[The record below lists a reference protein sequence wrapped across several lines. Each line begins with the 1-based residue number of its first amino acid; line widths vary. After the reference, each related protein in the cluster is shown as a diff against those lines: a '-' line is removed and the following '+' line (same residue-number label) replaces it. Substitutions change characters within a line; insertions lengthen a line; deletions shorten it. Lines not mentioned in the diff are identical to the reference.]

1 MQKKENS
8 NGPQTGKVKFG
19 ILPKLLLGIL
29 VPLFVVL
36 GIMGIFLGIQGTNT
50 VDETMSENL
59 DSQTKAAAA
68 QVESFFTHYY
78 GVSES
83 LAETELLRDIV
94 TEKQEGGLKA
104 SPLYAD
110 LLKTL
115 QSVQQ
120 KNQEDISYV
129 WISNF
134 QTGELLQSDNQLF
147 TREELDYTTR
157 TWYKLVMEKK
167 ASVAT
172 EAYKSASS
180 EGLIVTLASPITVN
194 GEIRGI
200 VGMDVVM
207 SNLEKTLASIKIGD
221 TGYITLYDSTGQIL
235 YHPDSSLIQ
244 TNAADAKYSSNILSA
259 IQNKETMSA
268 TPYTRN
274 GIHYYGSTMGIS
286 SIDYS
291 VLGIMPQAE
300 YDDHVS
306 SLMRIMIW
314 GVISCGIILT
324 CICIFFALSITRPL
338 KRLDTVVSRL
348 ADGELDVVVDT
359 RSSDEIGKVGANVER
374 IVDRLKEYILY
385 IDELSDVLR
394 QIGNGNLV
402 FTLKHAYV
410 GDFANLKDALLHI
423 QGTLTNTLG
432 TIALSADQVN
442 AGADQIASGAQALA
456 QGATQQASSV
466 EELSSAVQELSGQAT
481 DEANKAIDA
490 GKFLEKIKDEVEK
503 SNEQMA
509 MMRKAMD
516 DISTQSN
523 AIRNIIKAI
532 DDIAFQTNILALNAA
547 VEAARAGAVGKGFS
561 VVAEE
566 VRNLAGK
573 SADAARETNILIE
586 NSVRAVKN
594 GEEITQATAESLHV
608 VEDGTRQI
616 VDTINDIAGT
626 YHEQANK
633 LSEIARGVDQ
643 ISSVIQTNS
652 ATAQESAA
660 ASEELS
666 GQASMMREQLSH
678 FKVAENEQDS
688 SEISSSSDE
697 DAPSHYVTEPGSKY

>member
-1 MQKKENS
+1 MQKKES
-8 NGPQTGKVKFG
+8 PNGPQNGRVKFG

-36 GIMGIFLGIQGTNT
+36 GVMGIFLGLQGAST
-50 VDETMSENL
+50 VDEIMSADL
-59 DSQTKAAAA
+59 DSETKAAANEI
-68 QVESFFTHYY
+68 ESFFSHYY
-78 GVSES
+78 GVTEA
-83 LAETELLRDIV
+83 LAETQLLQDVV
-94 TEKQEGGLKA
+94 TQQQDGGLKA
-104 SPLYAD
+104 SPLYTD
-110 LLKTL
+110 LLETL
-115 QSVQQ
+115 QAVQQ
-120 KNQEDISYV
+120 KNQEGISYIWV
-129 WISNF
+129 SDF
-134 QTGELLQSDNQLF
+134 QSGDLLQSDNQLF
-147 TREELDYTTR
+147 TQDELDYTTR
-157 TWYKLVMEKK
+157 AWYKLVMEKK
-167 ASVAT
+167 DSVAT
-172 EAYKSASS
+172 EAYESATSD
-180 EGLIVTLASPITVN
+180 GLIVTLASPIMVN

-200 VGMDVVM
+200 VGMDVGM

-235 YHPDSSLIQ
+235 YHPDSSLIN
-244 TNAADAKYSSNILSA
+244 TNAADANYSSNILAA

-268 TPYTRN
+268 TPYTRS
-274 GIHYYGSTMGIS
+274 GINYYGSTRGIP

-300 YDDHVS
+300 YDNHIYAI
-306 SLMRIMIW
+306 LRILII
-314 GVISCGIILT
+314 GVLVCGILLA
-324 CICIFFALSITRPL
+324 CICTFIALSITRPL
-338 KRLDTVVSRL
+338 KKLDVVVGKL
-348 ADGELDVVVDT
+348 ADGELNVAVDT
-359 RSSDEIGKVGANVER
+359 HSSDEIGKVGFNVER

-410 GDFANLKDALLHI
+410 GDFAKLKDALLHI

-481 DEANKAIDA
+481 DEANKAVDA

-503 SNEQMA
+503 SNQQMA

-516 DISTQSN
+516 DISTQSG

-547 VEAARAGAVGKGFS
+547 VEAARAGVVGKGFS

-573 SADAARETNILIE
+573 SADAAKETNQLIE

-594 GEEITQATAESLHV
+594 GEEITQATAESLHL
-608 VEDGTRQI
+608 VEDGTKQI
-616 VDTINDIAGT
+616 VETINDIATT
-626 YHEQANK
+626 YHAQAGK

-678 FKVAENEQDS
+678 FKVAESRQDS
-688 SEISSSSDE
+688 YDISSSSE
-697 DAPSHYVTEPGSKY
+697 DDLSGFAEPGSKY